1 MENFKANMGIFRP
14 LYRGFPII
22 LLIVI
27 IAIGIANKY
36 LKYTT
41 PMYESTAKI
50 KLADLHEGVSNSNL
64 FKDFDVFVTSNKIGA
79 EVELLK
85 SSVLIQKTLEKLDM
99 KIAIYRVGDIHKTEL
114 YNQSP
119 FVVEAEL
126 QNPKFYNVPFEVVVT
141 NGSTIVIKTPSG
153 NAISSKFNK
162 VIKFDGGIISIK
174 INKNL
179 LAKRP
184 DLKIN
189 DKYEF
194 IINSD
199 EKLVDKVI
207 SNLDVMAVDKDIP
220 VLRISY
226 LSAVPQQ
233 SADVV
238 NALSATYIEDYIHQK
253 YQSADTSA
261 NFLNNQLESYNKKL
275 AVSENAREQYR
286 INNNIVN
293 ISQETDTDLKKI
305 ADLKKQLAGVQ
316 MNLNAVDSLKFSLK
330 NGSENLLE
338 LAPNFDTYTDFLS
351 TEMVKKVK
359 ELQRDRRELLIRF
372 TPGNDKV
379 KVIDANLADI
389 HQYLLESV
397 DNTSHNL
404 RIKYNDLTKSIANAE
419 QVFESLPEKER
430 NMTILDRDFG
440 LNEQIYRFLH
450 EKRTEAEIAKAATIS
465 FHRIIFVG
473 EVPNK
478 PVSPNSAIVKVLAT
492 ILGLLGG
499 IGAIL
504 FVHFI
509 KNKVNDAAVIQRL
522 SDLPIAASIPYLKQA
537 KLIDMYFKRWALEL
551 DIKKLVE
558 ENTII
563 TVSSFDAKE
572 GCQFISNHLSAALR
586 LIGKKVIY
594 IDTAAIE
601 ENLINHNMW
610 SNYLTKQRKNNEI
623 IIVRNVPM
631 AIDSTA
637 LNLLHIG
644 HLNFVILDSRITTKN
659 RITEMDNLSEE
670 LALENVQFVL
680 NRAGYTPSIWSQLYL
695 QILSLRKIL
704 KR

>member
-126 QNPKFYNVPFEVVVT
+126 QNPKFYDVPFEVVVT

-293 ISQETDTDLKKI
+293 R
-305 ADLKKQLAGVQ
+305 
-316 MNLNAVDSLKFSLK
+316 
-330 NGSENLLE
+330 LL
-338 LAPNFDTYTDFLS
+338 
-351 TEMVKKVK
+351 
-359 ELQRDRRELLIRF
+359 
-372 TPGNDKV
+372 
-379 KVIDANLADI
+379 
-389 HQYLLESV
+389 
-397 DNTSHNL
+397 
-404 RIKYNDLTKSIANAE
+404 
-419 QVFESLPEKER
+419 
-430 NMTILDRDFG
+430 
-440 LNEQIYRFLH
+440 
-450 EKRTEAEIAKAATIS
+450 
-465 FHRIIFVG
+465 
-473 EVPNK
+473 
-478 PVSPNSAIVKVLAT
+478 
-492 ILGLLGG
+492 
-499 IGAIL
+499 
-504 FVHFI
+504 
-509 KNKVNDAAVIQRL
+509 
-522 SDLPIAASIPYLKQA
+522 
-537 KLIDMYFKRWALEL
+537 
-551 DIKKLVE
+551 
-558 ENTII
+558 
-563 TVSSFDAKE
+563 
-572 GCQFISNHLSAALR
+572 
-586 LIGKKVIY
+586 
-594 IDTAAIE
+594 
-601 ENLINHNMW
+601 
-610 SNYLTKQRKNNEI
+610 
-623 IIVRNVPM
+623 
-631 AIDSTA
+631 
-637 LNLLHIG
+637 
-644 HLNFVILDSRITTKN
+644 
-659 RITEMDNLSEE
+659 
-670 LALENVQFVL
+670 
-680 NRAGYTPSIWSQLYL
+680 
-695 QILSLRKIL
+695 
-704 KR
+704 